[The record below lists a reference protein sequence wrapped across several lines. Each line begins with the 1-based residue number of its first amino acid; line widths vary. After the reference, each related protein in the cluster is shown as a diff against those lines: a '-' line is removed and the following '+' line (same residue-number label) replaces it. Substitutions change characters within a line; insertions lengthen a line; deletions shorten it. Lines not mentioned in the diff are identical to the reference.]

1 MPIIVDKKK
10 KREKILEAAVK
21 VFSKKGRTAT
31 KISDI
36 AEEAGIGKGTI
47 YEYFQSK
54 DEIFSATFNY
64 FMEKQEEV
72 ITRRLFLIHD
82 PLEKLRAYFSA
93 WTEVLE
99 GDYLEYLEIVLDFW
113 AEGVRKGDDS
123 WKIDLNVLYAE
134 NIKIL
139 ESLLSG
145 CAASGE
151 IKIVDNKLL
160 AAAMLGA
167 LDGLL
172 IQWIMDRDSFQIR
185 KAIQL
190 FVDTMIEGLKKNK

>member
-54 DEIFSATFNY
+54 DEVFSASFHY
-64 FMEKQEEV
+64 FMEKLEEV
-72 ITRRLFLIHD
+72 ITRRLFPIHD

-151 IKIVDNKLL
+151 IKTVDNKLI
-160 AAAMLGA
+160 AATMLGA

-185 KAIQL
+185 KAIRL
-190 FVDTMIEGLKKNK
+190 FADTMIEGLKMNK

>member
-1 MPIIVDKKK
+1 MPIIVDKKE
-10 KREKILEAAVK
+10 KRAIILNAAIR
-21 VFSKKGRTAT
+21 VFSKKGRTVT

-47 YEYFQSK
+47 YEYFRSK
-54 DEIFSATFNY
+54 DEVFSATFNY
-64 FMEKQEEV
+64 FMAKQEEV
-72 ITRRLFLIHD
+72 ITQRLSSIND

-99 GDYLEYLEIVLDFW
+99 GEYLDYLEIVLDFW

-123 WKIDLNVLYAE
+123 WKIDLNMLYSE

-145 CAASGE
+145 CAARGE
-151 IKIVDNKLL
+151 IKTVDNKLI
-160 AAAMLGA
+160 AATMLGA

-172 IQWIMDRDSFQIR
+172 IQWIMDRDSFDIR
-185 KAIQL
+185 KATQL
-190 FVDTMIEGLKKNK
+190 FADTMIEGLKKKK